1 MGTPP
6 PGQNGTIDVKP
17 ADLHR
22 VSGGVAS
29 QQTVMDRGAKSLLD
43 DLNKYPDAGG
53 YGTSPQ
59 AFATSY
65 VKVGNRFLEVW
76 AKSVVSIGGAAVG
89 FTSTANAYAKAEA
102 ANDLAGK
109 AKPVI
114 QPLPKVIDK
123 PPAYGSVPNLKWGDD
138 DGGDDF
144 IRRLL
149 EWVPEPVRDV
159 LRPVV
164 KHAFRMGKVA
174 DVYPFPQQHY
184 LNLLSKAWM
193 ATTTSLSMAESGL
206 TGNISSITQQAN
218 SEWYDAMRQFC
229 SSLWGTTTWGQNHEG
244 YKWKHDSSS
253 SQTANHPVMT
263 VLFDTAQKISDLLYE
278 FAEAAVYLNRE
289 VWDVYI
295 EAVRDAIPK
304 VEVNLKDG
312 VGMDDVKGLV
322 KGVVKGV
329 AKGASQLGQGI
340 VLNMDTAKLNAI
352 VTEYNRRVD
361 ALVPKLDAL
370 MGPLDEAHR
379 SAPKFEAQEARAQGF
394 GMRALEEFKDSQV
407 WLKVDSAGKYDLD
420 LAANE
425 YMADGHTLD
434 KHVGKTDEQLAQRLR
449 DQPANPNQGP
459 TPAWPYRKPKIGASS
474 AFPNYQRAE
483 ELTEY
488 NLNQNKAAIDAWIK
502 GPPPPA
508 DGTVEPFYST
518 APNGEISGRSVF
530 KQPVDLNDP
539 LSGYKQGGLNAK
551 AYDVTGIDTRI
562 RYDSSR
568 TPPFT
573 VMTSMPYRP

>member
-6 PGQNGTIDVKP
+6 QGQNGTIDVRP
-17 ADLHR
+17 TDLHR
-22 VSGGVAS
+22 VSAGVAS

-43 DLNKYPDAGG
+43 DLRQYPDAGG

-76 AKSVVSIGGAAVG
+76 ARSVVSIGGAAVG
-89 FTSTANAYAKAEA
+89 FPATANAYAKAEA
-102 ANDLAGK
+102 ANDPKGK
-109 AKPVI
+109 AKPVV
-114 QPLPKVIDK
+114 QPLPKVIEK

-144 IRRLL
+144 VRKLL

-164 KHAFRMGKVA
+164 KHAYRMGKVA
-174 DVYPFPQQHY
+174 DVYPYPQQHY
-184 LNLLSKAWM
+184 LNSLSKAWR
-193 ATTTSLSMAESGL
+193 ATTISLSTAESGL
-206 TGNISSITQQAN
+206 TGNVSSITQQTN
-218 SEWYDAMRQFC
+218 SEWHDAMRQFC
-229 SSLWGTTTWGQNHEG
+229 SSLWGTTAWGKSRENYE
-244 YKWKHDSSS
+244 WKHDSSS
-253 SQTANHPVMT
+253 SQTATHPVMS
-263 VLFDTAQKISDLLYE
+263 VLFDTAQKVSDLLYE
-278 FAEAAVYLNRE
+278 FAEAAVYLDRE
-289 VWDVYI
+289 VWDVYV

-304 VEVNLKDG
+304 IEVNLKDG
-312 VGMDDVKGLV
+312 IGMDDVKGLV
-322 KGVVKGV
+322 KGVFKGAVKG
-329 AKGASQLGQGI
+329 AIQLGQGI
-340 VLNMDTAKLNAI
+340 VLNMDTAKLNSI
-352 VTEYNRRVD
+352 VSEYNRRVD

-370 MGPLDEAHR
+370 MGPLDEAYR
-379 SAPKFEAQEARAQGF
+379 SAPKFEAQEARAEGF
-394 GMRALEEFKDSQV
+394 GMRALEDFKDSQV
-407 WLKVDSAGKYDLD
+407 WLKVDSTGKYDLN

-425 YMADGHTLD
+425 YMGDGHTLD

-449 DQPANPNQGP
+449 DQQANGP
-459 TPAWPYRKPKIGASS
+459 TQAWPYGKPKIGASS

-508 DGTVEPFYST
+508 DGDVEPFYST
-518 APNGEISGRSVF
+518 APNGETSGRSVS
-530 KQPVDLNDP
+530 KQPTDPNDP

-551 AYDVTGIDTRI
+551 GSDVNGIDTRI

-573 VMTSMPYRP
+573 VMTSMPYKP

>member
-1 MGTPP
+1 MGTPT
-6 PGQNGTIDVKP
+6 PGQSGTIDCKP

-29 QQTVMDRGAKSLLD
+29 QQERMDRGVKSLLE
-43 DLNKYPDAGG
+43 DLRKYPDAGG

-59 AFATSY
+59 AFAASY

-89 FTSTANAYAKAEA
+89 FTATANAYAKAEA
-102 ANDLAGK
+102 ANDPSGK
-109 AKPVI
+109 AKPVVR
-114 QPLPKVIDK
+114 PLPKVIEK
-123 PPAYGSVPNLKWGDD
+123 PPAYGSVPDLKWGDD

-184 LNLLSKAWM
+184 LDSLSTAW
-193 ATTTSLSMAESGL
+193 TTTTTATLDMVETGLS
-206 TGNISSITQQAN
+206 GNVGSISQQSD
-218 SEWYDAMRQFC
+218 SEWYDAMRHFC
-229 SSLWGTTTWGQNHEG
+229 SSLWGTTAWGQSRLNYE
-244 YKWKHDSSS
+244 WKHDSSS
-253 SQTANHPVMT
+253 SQTATHPVMS
-263 VLFDTAQKISDLLYE
+263 VLFDTARKISDLLRE

-289 VWDVYI
+289 VWDVYV

-322 KGVVKGV
+322 KGLAKGV

-340 VLNMDTAKLNAI
+340 VLNMDTAKLNSI
-352 VTEYNRRVD
+352 VTTYNRRVD
-361 ALVPKLDAL
+361 ALVPQLDAL
-370 MGPLDEAHR
+370 MDALDEAHR
-379 SAPKFEAQEARAQGF
+379 SAPTFEAQEARAEGF
-394 GMRALEEFKDSQV
+394 GMRALEDFKDSKV
-407 WLKVDSAGKYDLD
+407 WLKVDSAGKYDLN

-425 YMADGHTLD
+425 YMENGHTLD

-449 DQPANPNQGP
+449 DQQTNGP
-459 TPAWPYRKPKIGASS
+459 TQAWPHGKPYPGAASS
-474 AFPNYQRAE
+474 FPSYQRAE
-483 ELTEY
+483 QLTEY
-488 NLNQNKAAIDAWIK
+488 NLNQNKAAIEAWIK

-508 DGTVEPFYST
+508 DGKVEKFLST
-518 APNGEISGRSVF
+518 APPGETSGRSVF
-530 KQPVDLNDP
+530 KQPVDPNDP
-539 LSGYKQGGLNAK
+539 LSGYKEGGMSAK
-551 AYDVTGIDTRI
+551 AYDVNGIDTRI

-568 TPPFT
+568 NPPFT
-573 VMTSMPYRP
+573 VMTSMPYKP

>member
-17 ADLHR
+17 TDLHR

-29 QQTVMDRGAKSLLD
+29 LQAVMDRGAKDLLD
-43 DLNKYPDAGG
+43 DLHKYPDAGG

-65 VKVGNRFLEVW
+65 VKVGNRFIEVW

-102 ANDLAGK
+102 ANDPKGK
-109 AKPVI
+109 TEPVV

-144 IRRLL
+144 VRRLL
-149 EWVPEPVRDV
+149 EWVPEAVRDV

-164 KHAFRMGKVA
+164 KHAYRMGKVA
-174 DVYPFPQQHY
+174 DVYPYPQQHY
-184 LNLLSKAWM
+184 LNSLSKAWM

-206 TGNISSITQQAN
+206 TGNVSSITQQSH

-229 SSLWGTTTWGQNHEG
+229 SSLWGTTAWGQSRENYE
-244 YKWKHDSSS
+244 WKHDSSS
-253 SQTANHPVMT
+253 SQTATHPVMT
-263 VLFDTAQKISDLLYE
+263 VLFDTAQKVSDLLYE

-304 VEVNLKDG
+304 VNLKDG

-322 KGVVKGV
+322 KGVVKG
-329 AKGASQLGQGI
+329 ASQLGAGI
-340 VLNMDTAKLNAI
+340 VLNMDTAKLNSI
-352 VTEYNRRVD
+352 VTTYNQRVD
-361 ALVPKLDAL
+361 ALVPRLDAL
-370 MGPLDEAHR
+370 MAPLDEAHR
-379 SAPKFEAQEARAQGF
+379 SAPTFEAQEARAQGF

-407 WLKVDSAGKYDLD
+407 WVKVDSAGKYDLN

-425 YMADGHTLD
+425 YMENGHTLD
-434 KHVGKTDEQLAQRLR
+434 KHVGKTDEQLVQRLR
-449 DQPANPNQGP
+449 DQQSGGP
-459 TPAWPYRKPKIGASS
+459 TQAWPYGRPRPGASS

-488 NLNQNKAAIDAWIK
+488 NLNQNKAAIEAWIK

-508 DGTVEPFYST
+508 EGKAEQFFSTV
-518 APNGEISGRSVF
+518 PNGETSGRSVF
-530 KQPVDLNDP
+530 KQPVDANDP
-539 LSGYKQGGLNAK
+539 LSGYKEAGMNAK
-551 AYDVTGIDTRI
+551 AYDVTGIDTRLK
-562 RYDSSR
+562 YDSSR
-568 TPPFT
+568 NPPFT
-573 VMTSMPYRP
+573 VMTSMPYKP